1 MMHGGLMDIRISQY
15 VLVDQ
20 RNLLCKFNFAQK
32 HEVIA
37 TYVSSINFSVLKSK
51 VSKNLYKFPTSA
63 KTNVKFHPSKI
74 RPDMFPIYSANLLTF
89 VTIGVNTNKHLQIT
103 KYVILYKNHEAIAF
117 IRG

>member
-1 MMHGGLMDIRISQY
+1 MMHGGLIDI
-15 VLVDQ
+15 LVS

-63 KTNVKFHPSKI
+63 KTNVKFHPLKVH
-74 RPDMFPIYSANLLTF
+74 PDMFPIYIVLICLLSSLLVLIRTS
-89 VTIGVNTNKHLQIT
+89 IYRLQSS
-103 KYVILYKNHEAIAF
+103 YVILYKNHEAFTF